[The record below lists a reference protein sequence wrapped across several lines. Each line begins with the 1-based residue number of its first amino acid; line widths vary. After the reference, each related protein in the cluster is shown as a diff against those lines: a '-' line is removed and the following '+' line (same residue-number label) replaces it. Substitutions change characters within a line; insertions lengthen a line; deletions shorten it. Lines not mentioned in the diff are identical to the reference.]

1 MCHFEV
7 AGKPHAASSN
17 PTKSS
22 QHTCTI
28 RVLSRLTRTQ
38 KHIHIRP
45 YSNPAKLEKIAIS
58 KKSRG
63 FRGLAGSILNETLSM
78 IYFLWS
84 PRPDGQFV
92 VSHVF
97 LSRFVQKLVF
107 SSIFATFPPP
117 QLWGAISRLQNV
129 RSNKGWHIRDQLEKL
144 SRIDPK
150 VKKMFQ
156 SVSRVPS
163 KPALNCAW

>member
-7 AGKPHAASSN
+7 TGKPHAVTSN
-17 PTKSS
+17 PTKSG
-22 QHTCTI
+22 QRTCTI
-28 RVLSRLTRTQ
+28 SVLSRLTRTQ
-38 KHIHIRP
+38 RHIHIRP

-63 FRGLAGSILNETLSM
+63 FRGLAGLILNETLSM

-84 PRPDGQFV
+84 PRSDGQFA
-92 VSHVF
+92 VSYVF
-97 LSRFVQKLVF
+97 LSLSVQKLVF
-107 SSIFATFPPP
+107 SSIFATFPAP
-117 QLWGAISRLQNV
+117 QLWGVISRLQNV
-129 RSNKGWHIRDQLEKL
+129 RSNKGWHIRDQREKL
-144 SRIDPK
+144 SRIGPK

-163 KPALNCAW
+163 KPALKL